1 MRITA
6 QDIGADRGGERIFS
20 HISFS
25 VAEGGCLLVTG
36 PNGSGKSTLLR
47 AIGGLLPLAQ
57 GAIALE
63 PTSEAWP
70 DVPSA
75 CHYLGHQNGLKQSL
89 SVDENLRFWRDF
101 SGEPRLSVEEALEE
115 VALSGLGHLPFAV
128 LSTGQRRRAAIARLL
143 VTWRPIWLLDEPTA
157 GLDARSENR
166 FSGLMEAHRAQGG
179 IIIAATHWPL
189 GLVDVQE
196 LVMDGAAR
204 SDEGFAAL
212 GRSSPC

>member
-6 QDIGADRGGERIFS
+6 QGLGADRGGERIFS
-20 HISFS
+20 DLSFT
-25 VAEGGCLLVTG
+25 VADGGCLLVTG

-47 AIGGLLPLAQ
+47 AIGGLLPLAE
-57 GAIALE
+57 GTIALE

-70 DVPSA
+70 NVPSA
-75 CHYLGHQNGLKQSL
+75 CHYLGHHNGLKQTL
-89 SVDENLRFWRDF
+89 SVEENLGFWRDF
-101 SGEPRLSVEEALEE
+101 SGEPCLSVEEALEE

-157 GLDARSENR
+157 GLDALSEKR
-166 FSGLMEAHRAQGG
+166 FTGLMETHRAEGG

-189 GLVDVQE
+189 GLVDVQDLMMGE
-196 LVMDGAAR
+196 APMHAPV
-204 SDEGFAAL
+204 
-212 GRSSPC
+212 